1 MSNGAPVPF
10 ELRRDRSALIVVDM
24 QNDFVRVGAPLEV
37 PDARETIEVN
47 QELLAWFRE
56 RHRPVVFTRFVA
68 GPEPTLMWKWSEV
81 IAPPTCCC
89 WPGFMRSYADV
100 EGEREC
106 IAVIDELEP
115 RPGEHQVDKYGY
127 NGFHRTR
134 LTDLLNAGN
143 VDTVL
148 ISGTVTQICVE
159 DTARGAFHEGF
170 QAAVVADAVS
180 SYAPELHRASLQ
192 TLAMKY
198 GRVVNAQDALA
209 EMA

>member
-100 EGEREC
+100 EG
-106 IAVIDELEP
+106 
-115 RPGEHQVDKYGY
+115 
-127 NGFHRTR
+127 
-134 LTDLLNAGN
+134 
-143 VDTVL
+143 
-148 ISGTVTQICVE
+148 
-159 DTARGAFHEGF
+159 
-170 QAAVVADAVS
+170 
-180 SYAPELHRASLQ
+180 
-192 TLAMKY
+192 
-198 GRVVNAQDALA
+198 
-209 EMA
+209 